1 MKDTTTV
8 HVRFAAIAPVRW
20 LFHPLTPPSGCLK
33 ALPCLTFTRT
43 IISWSVFKLKFR
55 ISFFKNLVSYNY
67 TSLPFFSFFFFSLP
81 QMMLKCKD
89 KKWYQFWCRM
99 SATFHRLTWTRPCS
113 PPIRLS
119 VRRSHRAFYTG
130 TLPEHNVEKLFL
142 PQFKGGTEAWT
153 GEKEDGL
160 GRREQTNGDLC
171 FLPRLSV
178 SSPSKPLK
186 TWTSSIS
193 LFAKMFVLVG
203 QGDSILNKE
212 QNRKKT
218 KYPI

>member
-1 MKDTTTV
+1 M
-8 HVRFAAIAPVRW
+8 
-20 LFHPLTPPSGCLK
+20 
-33 ALPCLTFTRT
+33 
-43 IISWSVFKLKFR
+43 
-55 ISFFKNLVSYNY
+55 
-67 TSLPFFSFFFFSLP
+67 
-81 QMMLKCKD
+81 
-89 KKWYQFWCRM
+89 
-99 SATFHRLTWTRPCS
+99 
-113 PPIRLS
+113 S

-153 GEKEDGL
+153 GEEEDDL

-193 LFAKMFVLVG
+193 LFAKIFVLVG
-203 QGDSILNKE
+203 HGGDSILNKE

>member
-1 MKDTTTV
+1 
-8 HVRFAAIAPVRW
+8 
-20 LFHPLTPPSGCLK
+20 
-33 ALPCLTFTRT
+33 
-43 IISWSVFKLKFR
+43 
-55 ISFFKNLVSYNY
+55 
-67 TSLPFFSFFFFSLP
+67 
-81 QMMLKCKD
+81 MLKCKD

-153 GEKEDGL
+153 GEEEDDL

-203 QGDSILNKE
+203 QGGTVFWTR
-212 QNRKKT
+212 NRTEKRPNTPFKKT
-218 KYPI
+218 KKTNRLPKV